1 MLAQAC
7 MWKYGTIGLLS
18 LILSFGLTAQ
28 AQTDSIPTTG
38 FAAFDESGVFHPYKF
53 NRHPVGDDEIKIEIL
68 YSGICHSDLHNVHGD
83 WRKEEYPMVP
93 GHEIAG
99 RVVAVGKNVSKFK
112 VGDYA
117 GVGCIINSCHEC
129 DFCLN
134 GQEHYCSES
143 VSTYHDHDPY
153 HDNEP
158 TQGGY
163 ADNIVVSQDY
173 AISIPANADMKRV
186 APLLCA
192 GITTYSPIKYA
203 GVKSGDKVGVAGF
216 GGLGSMAV
224 KYLTSLGADV
234 TVFDISDDKQE
245 EARNMGVS
253 RYVNVND
260 KGEMD
265 SIANE
270 FDFIISTIPSA
281 YDPMTYMKMLK
292 WNGQMCIVGIP
303 AAKDMPQLSMRSF
316 IGMANRRLF
325 GSRIGSI
332 GETQEMMDYS
342 VAHGIYPDVE
352 VIKADAD
359 IITNAYDKV
368 KNGEVKFRYVIDMST
383 IEK

>member
-1 MLAQAC
+1 MKLYS
-7 MWKYGTIGLLS
+7 KILLLISLSSLS
-18 LILSFGLTAQ
+18 LNLY
-28 AQTDSIPTTG
+28 AQTYSIPTHG

-53 NRHPVGDDEIKIEIL
+53 NRHAVGDDEIQIEIL

-99 RVVAVGKNVSKFK
+99 RVVAVGKDVTKFK

-117 GVGCIINSCHEC
+117 GVGCIINSCHVC
-129 DFCLN
+129 DYCLN
-134 GQEHYCSES
+134 EQEHYCSES

-163 ADNIVVSQDY
+163 SDNIVVSQDY
-173 AISIPANADMKRV
+173 AIAIPANADMEKV

-216 GGLGSMAV
+216 GGLGNMAV
-224 KYLTSLGADV
+224 KYLKALGADV
-234 TVFDISDDKQE
+234 TVFDISEDKR
-245 EARNMGVS
+245 EAAKEMGAS

-260 KGEMD
+260 SSAMA

-303 AAKDMPQLSMRSF
+303 SAKDMPQLSMRSF

-359 IITNAYDKV
+359 LITDAYEKV

-383 IEK
+383 LEK

>member
-1 MLAQAC
+1 MKLYS
-7 MWKYGTIGLLS
+7 KILLLISLSSLS
-18 LILSFGLTAQ
+18 LNLY
-28 AQTDSIPTTG
+28 AQTDSISTHG

-53 NRHPVGDDEIKIEIL
+53 NRHAVGDDEIRIEIL

-99 RVVAVGKNVSKFK
+99 RVVAVGKDVTKFK

-117 GVGCIINSCHEC
+117 GVGCIINSCHVC
-129 DFCLN
+129 DYCLN

-163 ADNIVVSQDY
+163 SDNIVVSQDY
-173 AISIPANADMKRV
+173 AIAIPANADMEKV

-216 GGLGSMAV
+216 GGLGNMAV
-224 KYLTSLGADV
+224 KYLKALGADV
-234 TVFDISDDKQE
+234 TVFDISEDKR
-245 EARNMGVS
+245 EAAKEMGAS

-260 KGEMD
+260 SAAMA

-303 AAKDMPQLSMRSF
+303 SAKDMPQLSMRSF

-342 VAHGIYPDVE
+342 VSHGIYPDVE

-359 IITNAYDKV
+359 LITDAYEKV

-383 IEK
+383 LEK

>member
-1 MLAQAC
+1 MKLYS
-7 MWKYGTIGLLS
+7 KILLLISLSSLS
-18 LILSFGLTAQ
+18 LNLY
-28 AQTDSIPTTG
+28 AQTDSIPTHG

-53 NRHPVGDDEIKIEIL
+53 KRHAVGDDEIRIEIL

-99 RVVAVGKNVSKFK
+99 RVVAVGKDVTKFK

-117 GVGCIINSCHEC
+117 GVGCIINSCHVC
-129 DFCLN
+129 DYCLN

-143 VSTYHDHDPY
+143 VSTYHNHDPY

-163 ADNIVVSQDY
+163 SDNIVVSQDY
-173 AISIPANADMKRV
+173 AIAIPANADMEKV

-216 GGLGSMAV
+216 GGLGNMAV
-224 KYLTSLGADV
+224 KYLKALGADV
-234 TVFDISDDKQE
+234 TVFDISEDKR
-245 EARNMGVS
+245 EAAKEMGAS

-260 KGEMD
+260 SAAMA

-281 YDPMTYMKMLK
+281 YDHMTYMKMLK

-303 AAKDMPQLSMRSF
+303 SAKDMPQLSMRSF

-359 IITNAYDKV
+359 LITDAYEKV

-383 IEK
+383 LEK

>member
-1 MLAQAC
+1 MKLYS
-7 MWKYGTIGLLS
+7 KILLLIS
-18 LILSFGLTAQ
+18 LSSLSFNLY
-28 AQTDSIPTTG
+28 AQTDCIPTHG

-53 NRHPVGDDEIKIEIL
+53 NRHAVGDDEIRIEIL

-99 RVVAVGKNVSKFK
+99 RVVAVGKDVTKFK

-117 GVGCIINSCHEC
+117 GVGCIINSCHVC
-129 DFCLN
+129 DYCLN

-163 ADNIVVSQDY
+163 SDNIVVSQDY
-173 AISIPANADMKRV
+173 AIAIPANADMEKV

-203 GVKSGDKVGVAGF
+203 GVKSGNKVGVAGF
-216 GGLGSMAV
+216 GGLGNMAV
-224 KYLTSLGADV
+224 KYLKALGADV
-234 TVFDISDDKQE
+234 TVFDIPEDKR
-245 EARNMGVS
+245 EAAKEMGAS

-260 KGEMD
+260 SSAMA

-303 AAKDMPQLSMRSF
+303 SAKDMPQLSMRSF

-359 IITNAYDKV
+359 LITDAYEKV

-383 IEK
+383 LEK

>member
-1 MLAQAC
+1 MKLYS
-7 MWKYGTIGLLS
+7 KILLLISLSSLS
-18 LILSFGLTAQ
+18 LNLY
-28 AQTDSIPTTG
+28 AQTDSIPTHG
-38 FAAFDESGVFHPYKF
+38 FAAFDESGVFHPYEF
-53 NRHPVGDDEIKIEIL
+53 NRHAVGDDEIQIEIL

-99 RVVAVGKNVSKFK
+99 RVVAVGKDVTKFK

-117 GVGCIINSCHEC
+117 GVGCIINSCHVC
-129 DFCLN
+129 DYCLN

-163 ADNIVVSQDY
+163 SDNIVVSQDY
-173 AISIPANADMKRV
+173 AIAIPANADMEKV

-216 GGLGSMAV
+216 GGLGNMAV
-224 KYLTSLGADV
+224 KYLKALGADV
-234 TVFDISDDKQE
+234 TVFDISE
-245 EARNMGVS
+245 EKREAAKEMGAS

-260 KGEMD
+260 SAAMA

-303 AAKDMPQLSMRSF
+303 SAKDMPQLSMRSF

-359 IITNAYDKV
+359 LITDAYEKV

-383 IEK
+383 LEK

>member
-1 MLAQAC
+1 MKLYS
-7 MWKYGTIGLLS
+7 KILLLISLSSLS
-18 LILSFGLTAQ
+18 LNLY
-28 AQTDSIPTTG
+28 AQTDSIPTHG

-53 NRHPVGDDEIKIEIL
+53 NRHAVGDDEIQIEIL

-99 RVVAVGKNVSKFK
+99 RVVAVGKDVTKFK

-117 GVGCIINSCHEC
+117 GVGCIINSCHVC
-129 DFCLN
+129 DYCLN

-163 ADNIVVSQDY
+163 SDNIVVSQDY
-173 AISIPANADMKRV
+173 AIAIPANADMEKV

-216 GGLGSMAV
+216 GGLGNMAV
-224 KYLTSLGADV
+224 KYLKALGADV
-234 TVFDISDDKQE
+234 TVFDISE
-245 EARNMGVS
+245 EKREAAKEMGAS

-260 KGEMD
+260 SAAMA

-270 FDFIISTIPSA
+270 LDFIISTIPSA

-303 AAKDMPQLSMRSF
+303 SAKDMPQLSMRSF

-359 IITNAYDKV
+359 LITDAYEKV

-383 IEK
+383 LEK

>member
-1 MLAQAC
+1 MKLYS
-7 MWKYGTIGLLS
+7 KILLLISLSSLS
-18 LILSFGLTAQ
+18 LNLY
-28 AQTDSIPTTG
+28 AQTDSIPTHG

-53 NRHPVGDDEIKIEIL
+53 NRHAVGDDEIRIEIL

-99 RVVAVGKNVSKFK
+99 RVVAVGKDVTKFK

-117 GVGCIINSCHEC
+117 GVGCIINSCHVCEY
-129 DFCLN
+129 CLN

-163 ADNIVVSQDY
+163 SDNIVVSQDY
-173 AISIPANADMKRV
+173 AIAIPVNADMEKV

-216 GGLGSMAV
+216 GGLGNMAV
-224 KYLTSLGADV
+224 KYLKALGADV
-234 TVFDISDDKQE
+234 TVFDISEDKR
-245 EARNMGVS
+245 EAAKEMGAS

-260 KGEMD
+260 SAAMAA
-265 SIANE
+265 IANE

-281 YDPMTYMKMLK
+281 YAPMTYMKMLK

-303 AAKDMPQLSMRSF
+303 SAKDMPQLSMRSF

-359 IITNAYDKV
+359 LITDAYEKV

-383 IEK
+383 LEK

>member
-1 MLAQAC
+1 MKLYS
-7 MWKYGTIGLLS
+7 KILLLISLLS
-18 LILSFGLTAQ
+18 LSFNLY
-28 AQTDSIPTTG
+28 AQTDSIPTHG
-38 FAAFDESGVFHPYKF
+38 FAAFDESGVFHPYEF
-53 NRHPVGDDEIKIEIL
+53 NRHAVGDDEIRIEIL

-99 RVVAVGKNVSKFK
+99 RVVAVGKDVTKFK

-117 GVGCIINSCHEC
+117 GVGCIINSCHIC
-129 DFCLN
+129 DYCLN

-163 ADNIVVSQDY
+163 SDNIVVSQDY
-173 AISIPANADMKRV
+173 AIAIPANADMEKV

-216 GGLGSMAV
+216 GGLGNMAV
-224 KYLTSLGADV
+224 KYLKALGADV
-234 TVFDISDDKQE
+234 TVFDISEDKR
-245 EARNMGVS
+245 EAAKEMGAS

-260 KGEMD
+260 SAAMAA
-265 SIANE
+265 IANE

-303 AAKDMPQLSMRSF
+303 SAKDMPQLSMRSF

-342 VAHGIYPDVE
+342 VAHDIYPDVE

-359 IITNAYDKV
+359 LITDAYEKV

-383 IEK
+383 LEK

>member
-1 MLAQAC
+1 MKLYS
-7 MWKYGTIGLLS
+7 KILLLIS
-18 LILSFGLTAQ
+18 LSSLSFNLY
-28 AQTDSIPTTG
+28 AQTDSIPTHG

-53 NRHPVGDDEIKIEIL
+53 NRHAVGDDEIQIEIL

-99 RVVAVGKNVSKFK
+99 RVVAVGKDVTKFK

-117 GVGCIINSCHEC
+117 GVGCIINSCHVC
-129 DFCLN
+129 DYCLN

-153 HDNEP
+153 HDNEQ

-163 ADNIVVSQDY
+163 SDNIVVSQDY
-173 AISIPANADMKRV
+173 AIAIPENADMEKV

-216 GGLGSMAV
+216 GGLGNMAV
-224 KYLTSLGADV
+224 KYLKALGADV
-234 TVFDISDDKQE
+234 TVFDISEDKR
-245 EARNMGVS
+245 EAAKEMGAS

-260 KGEMD
+260 SSAMT

-281 YDPMTYMKMLK
+281 YDPITYMKMLK

-303 AAKDMPQLSMRSF
+303 SAKDMPQLSMRSF

-359 IITNAYDKV
+359 LITDAYEKV

-383 IEK
+383 LEK

>member
-1 MLAQAC
+1 MKLYS
-7 MWKYGTIGLLS
+7 KILLLISLLS
-18 LILSFGLTAQ
+18 LSLNLY
-28 AQTDSIPTTG
+28 AQTDSIPTHG
-38 FAAFDESGVFHPYKF
+38 FAAFDEGGVFHPYKF
-53 NRHPVGDDEIKIEIL
+53 NRHAVGDDEIRIEIL

-99 RVVAVGKNVSKFK
+99 RVVAVGKDVTKFK

-117 GVGCIINSCHEC
+117 GVGCIINSCHVC
-129 DFCLN
+129 DYCLN

-163 ADNIVVSQDY
+163 SDNIVVSQDY
-173 AISIPANADMKRV
+173 AIAIPANADMEKV

-216 GGLGSMAV
+216 GGLGNMAV
-224 KYLTSLGADV
+224 KYLKALGADV
-234 TVFDISDDKQE
+234 TVFDISEDKR
-245 EARNMGVS
+245 EAAKEMGAS

-260 KGEMD
+260 SAAMA

-270 FDFIISTIPSA
+270 FYFIISTIPSA

-303 AAKDMPQLSMRSF
+303 SAKDMPQLSMRSF

-342 VAHGIYPDVE
+342 VSHGIYPDVE

-359 IITNAYDKV
+359 LITDAYEKV

-383 IEK
+383 LEK

>member
-1 MLAQAC
+1 MKLYS
-7 MWKYGTIGLLS
+7 KILLLISLSSLS
-18 LILSFGLTAQ
+18 LNLY
-28 AQTDSIPTTG
+28 AQTDSIPTHG
-38 FAAFDESGVFHPYKF
+38 FAAFDESGVFHPYEL
-53 NRHPVGDDEIKIEIL
+53 NRHAVGEDEIQIEIL

-99 RVVAVGKNVSKFK
+99 RVVAVGKDVTKFK

-117 GVGCIINSCHEC
+117 GVGCIINSCHVC
-129 DFCLN
+129 DYCLN

-153 HDNEP
+153 HNNEP

-163 ADNIVVSQDY
+163 SDNIVVSQDY
-173 AISIPANADMKRV
+173 AIAIPANADMEKV

-216 GGLGSMAV
+216 GGLGNMAV
-224 KYLTSLGADV
+224 KYLKALGADV
-234 TVFDISDDKQE
+234 TVFDISEDKR
-245 EARNMGVS
+245 EAAKEMGAS

-260 KGEMD
+260 SAAMA

-303 AAKDMPQLSMRSF
+303 SAKDMPQLSMRSF

-359 IITNAYDKV
+359 LITDAYEKV

-383 IEK
+383 LEK

>member
-1 MLAQAC
+1 MKLYS
-7 MWKYGTIGLLS
+7 KILLLIS
-18 LILSFGLTAQ
+18 LSSLSFNLY
-28 AQTDSIPTTG
+28 AQTDCIPTHG

-53 NRHPVGDDEIKIEIL
+53 NRHAVGDDEIRIGIL

-99 RVVAVGKNVSKFK
+99 RVVAVGKDVTKFK

-117 GVGCIINSCHEC
+117 GVGCIINSCHVC
-129 DFCLN
+129 DYCLN

-163 ADNIVVSQDY
+163 SDNIVVSQDY
-173 AISIPANADMKRV
+173 AIAIPANADMEKV

-203 GVKSGDKVGVAGF
+203 GVKSGNKVGVAGF
-216 GGLGSMAV
+216 GGLGNMAV
-224 KYLTSLGADV
+224 KYLKALGADV
-234 TVFDISDDKQE
+234 TVFDISEDKR
-245 EARNMGVS
+245 EAAKEMGAS

-260 KGEMD
+260 SSAMA

-303 AAKDMPQLSMRSF
+303 SAKDMPQLSMRSF

-359 IITNAYDKV
+359 LITDAYEKV

-383 IEK
+383 LEK

>member
-1 MLAQAC
+1 MKLYS
-7 MWKYGTIGLLS
+7 KILLLISLSSLS
-18 LILSFGLTAQ
+18 LNLY
-28 AQTDSIPTTG
+28 AQTDSISTHG

-53 NRHPVGDDEIKIEIL
+53 NRHAVGDDEIRIEIL

-99 RVVAVGKNVSKFK
+99 RVVAVGKDVTKFK

-117 GVGCIINSCHEC
+117 GVGCIINSCHVC
-129 DFCLN
+129 DYCLN

-163 ADNIVVSQDY
+163 SDNIVVSQDY
-173 AISIPANADMKRV
+173 AIAIPANANMEKV

-216 GGLGSMAV
+216 GGLGNMAV
-224 KYLTSLGADV
+224 KYLKALGADV
-234 TVFDISDDKQE
+234 TVFDISEDKR
-245 EARNMGVS
+245 EAAKEMGAS

-260 KGEMD
+260 SAAMAA
-265 SIANE
+265 IANE

-303 AAKDMPQLSMRSF
+303 SAKDMPQLSMRSF

-359 IITNAYDKV
+359 LITDAYEKV

-383 IEK
+383 LEK

>member
-1 MLAQAC
+1 MKLYS
-7 MWKYGTIGLLS
+7 KILLLIS
-18 LILSFGLTAQ
+18 LSSLSFNLY
-28 AQTDSIPTTG
+28 AQTDSIPTHG

-53 NRHPVGDDEIKIEIL
+53 NRHAVGDDEIRIEIL

-99 RVVAVGKNVSKFK
+99 RVVAVGKDVTKFK

-117 GVGCIINSCHEC
+117 GVGCIINSCHVC
-129 DFCLN
+129 DYCLN

-163 ADNIVVSQDY
+163 SDNIVVSQDY
-173 AISIPANADMKRV
+173 AIAIPANADMEKV

-216 GGLGSMAV
+216 GGLGNMAV
-224 KYLTSLGADV
+224 KYLKALGADV
-234 TVFDISDDKQE
+234 TVFDISEDKR
-245 EARNMGVS
+245 EAAKEMGAS

-260 KGEMD
+260 SAAMAA
-265 SIANE
+265 IANE

-303 AAKDMPQLSMRSF
+303 SAKDMPQLSMRSF
-316 IGMANRRLF
+316 IGMANRCLF

-359 IITNAYDKV
+359 LITDAYEKV

-383 IEK
+383 LEK

>member
-1 MLAQAC
+1 MKLYS
-7 MWKYGTIGLLS
+7 KILLLLS
-18 LILSFGLTAQ
+18 LSILSFDLYAQ
-28 AQTDSIPTTG
+28 ADSIPTHG
-38 FAAFDESGVFHPYKF
+38 FATFDESGVFHPYKF
-53 NRHPVGDDEIKIEIL
+53 NRHAVGDDEIQIEIL

-93 GHEIAG
+93 GHESAG
-99 RVVAVGKNVSKFK
+99 RVVAVGKDVTKFK

-117 GVGCIINSCHEC
+117 GVGCKINSCHVC
-129 DFCLN
+129 DYCLN

-153 HDNEP
+153 HNNEP

-163 ADNIVVSQDY
+163 SDNIVVSQDY
-173 AISIPANADMKRV
+173 AIAIPANADMEKV

-216 GGLGSMAV
+216 GGLGNMAV
-224 KYLTSLGADV
+224 KYMKALGADV
-234 TVFDISDDKQE
+234 TVFDISEDKR
-245 EARNMGVS
+245 EAAKEMGAS

-260 KGEMD
+260 SAAMA

-270 FDFIISTIPSA
+270 LDFIISTIPSA

-303 AAKDMPQLSMRSF
+303 SAKDMPQLSMRSF

-359 IITNAYDKV
+359 LITDAYEKV

-383 IEK
+383 LEK

>member
-1 MLAQAC
+1 MKLYS
-7 MWKYGTIGLLS
+7 KILLLIS
-18 LILSFGLTAQ
+18 LSSLSFNLY
-28 AQTDSIPTTG
+28 AQTDCIPTHG
-38 FAAFDESGVFHPYKF
+38 FAAFDESGVFYPYKF
-53 NRHPVGDDEIKIEIL
+53 NRHAVGDDEIRIEIL

-99 RVVAVGKNVSKFK
+99 RVVAVGKDVTKFK

-117 GVGCIINSCHEC
+117 GVGCIINSCHVC
-129 DFCLN
+129 DYCLN

-163 ADNIVVSQDY
+163 SDNIVVSQDY
-173 AISIPANADMKRV
+173 AIAIPANADMEKV

-216 GGLGSMAV
+216 GGLGNMAV
-224 KYLTSLGADV
+224 KYLKALGADV
-234 TVFDISDDKQE
+234 TVFDISEDKR
-245 EARNMGVS
+245 EAAKEMGAS

-260 KGEMD
+260 SAAMA

-303 AAKDMPQLSMRSF
+303 SAKDMPQLSMRSF

-359 IITNAYDKV
+359 LITDTYEKV

-383 IEK
+383 LEK

>member
-1 MLAQAC
+1 MKLYS
-7 MWKYGTIGLLS
+7 KILLLISLSSLS
-18 LILSFGLTAQ
+18 LNLY
-28 AQTDSIPTTG
+28 AQTDSIPTHG

-53 NRHPVGDDEIKIEIL
+53 NRHTVGDDEIRIEIL

-99 RVVAVGKNVSKFK
+99 RVVAVGKDVTKFK
-112 VGDYA
+112 VDDYA
-117 GVGCIINSCHEC
+117 GVGCIINSCHVC
-129 DFCLN
+129 DYCLN

-163 ADNIVVSQDY
+163 SDNIVVSQDY
-173 AISIPANADMKRV
+173 AIAILANADMEKV

-216 GGLGSMAV
+216 GGLGNMAV
-224 KYLTSLGADV
+224 KYLKALGADV
-234 TVFDISDDKQE
+234 TVFDISEDKR
-245 EARNMGVS
+245 EAAKEMGAS

-260 KGEMD
+260 SSAMA

-303 AAKDMPQLSMRSF
+303 SAKDMPQLSMRSF

-359 IITNAYDKV
+359 LITDAYEKV

-383 IEK
+383 LEK

>member
-1 MLAQAC
+1 MKLYS
-7 MWKYGTIGLLS
+7 KILLLISLSSLS
-18 LILSFGLTAQ
+18 LNLY
-28 AQTDSIPTTG
+28 AQTDSIPTHG

-53 NRHPVGDDEIKIEIL
+53 NRHAVGDDEIQIEIL

-99 RVVAVGKNVSKFK
+99 RVVAAGKDVTKFK

-117 GVGCIINSCHEC
+117 GVGCIINSCHVC
-129 DFCLN
+129 DYCLN

-163 ADNIVVSQDY
+163 SDNIVVSQDY
-173 AISIPANADMKRV
+173 AIAIPANADMEKV

-216 GGLGSMAV
+216 GGLGNMAV
-224 KYLTSLGADV
+224 KYLKALGADV
-234 TVFDISDDKQE
+234 TVFDISEDKR
-245 EARNMGVS
+245 EAAKEMGAS

-260 KGEMD
+260 SAAMA

-281 YDPMTYMKMLK
+281 YDPMAYMKMLK

-303 AAKDMPQLSMRSF
+303 SAKDMPQLSMRSF

-359 IITNAYDKV
+359 LITDAYEKV

-383 IEK
+383 LEK

>member
-1 MLAQAC
+1 MKLYS
-7 MWKYGTIGLLS
+7 KTLLLISLSSLS
-18 LILSFGLTAQ
+18 LNLY
-28 AQTDSIPTTG
+28 AQTDSIPTHG
-38 FAAFDESGVFHPYKF
+38 FAAFDESGVFHPYEF
-53 NRHPVGDDEIKIEIL
+53 NRHAVGDDEIQIEIL

-99 RVVAVGKNVSKFK
+99 RVVAVGKDVTKFK

-117 GVGCIINSCHEC
+117 GVGCIINSCHVC
-129 DFCLN
+129 DYCLN

-163 ADNIVVSQDY
+163 SDNIVVSQDY
-173 AISIPANADMKRV
+173 AIAIPANADMEKV

-216 GGLGSMAV
+216 GGLGNMAV
-224 KYLTSLGADV
+224 KYLKALGTDV
-234 TVFDISDDKQE
+234 TVFDISEDKR
-245 EARNMGVS
+245 EAAKEMGAS

-260 KGEMD
+260 SAAMAA
-265 SIANE
+265 IANE

-303 AAKDMPQLSMRSF
+303 SAKDMPQLSMRSF

-359 IITNAYDKV
+359 LITDAYEKV

-383 IEK
+383 LEK

>member
-1 MLAQAC
+1 MKLYS
-7 MWKYGTIGLLS
+7 KILLLISLSSLS
-18 LILSFGLTAQ
+18 LNLY
-28 AQTDSIPTTG
+28 AQTDSIPTHG

-53 NRHPVGDDEIKIEIL
+53 NRHAVDDDEIRIEIL

-99 RVVAVGKNVSKFK
+99 RVVAVGKDVTKFK

-117 GVGCIINSCHEC
+117 GVGCIINSCHVC
-129 DFCLN
+129 DYCLN

-163 ADNIVVSQDY
+163 SDNIVVSQDY
-173 AISIPANADMKRV
+173 AIAIPANADMEKV

-216 GGLGSMAV
+216 GGLGNMAV
-224 KYLTSLGADV
+224 KYLKALGADV
-234 TVFDISDDKQE
+234 TVFDISE
-245 EARNMGVS
+245 EKREAAKEMGAS

-260 KGEMD
+260 SAAMA

-270 FDFIISTIPSA
+270 LDFIISTIPSA

-303 AAKDMPQLSMRSF
+303 SAKDMPQLSMRSF

-359 IITNAYDKV
+359 LITDAYEKV

-383 IEK
+383 LEK

>member
-1 MLAQAC
+1 MKLYS
-7 MWKYGTIGLLS
+7 KILLLIS
-18 LILSFGLTAQ
+18 LSSLSFNLY
-28 AQTDSIPTTG
+28 AQTDSIPTHG

-53 NRHPVGDDEIKIEIL
+53 NRHAVGDDEIWIEIL

-99 RVVAVGKNVSKFK
+99 RVVAVGKDVTKFK

-117 GVGCIINSCHEC
+117 GVGCIINSCHVC
-129 DFCLN
+129 DYCLN

-163 ADNIVVSQDY
+163 SDNIVVSQDY
-173 AISIPANADMKRV
+173 AIAIPANADMEKV

-216 GGLGSMAV
+216 GGLGNMAV
-224 KYLTSLGADV
+224 KYLKALGADV
-234 TVFDISDDKQE
+234 TVFDISEDKREAAE
-245 EARNMGVS
+245 EMGAS

-260 KGEMD
+260 SAAMA
-265 SIANE
+265 SIVNE

-303 AAKDMPQLSMRSF
+303 SAKDMPQLSMRSF

-359 IITNAYDKV
+359 LITDAYEKV

-383 IEK
+383 LEK

>member
-1 MLAQAC
+1 MKLYS
-7 MWKYGTIGLLS
+7 KILLLIS
-18 LILSFGLTAQ
+18 LSSLSFNLY
-28 AQTDSIPTTG
+28 AQTDSIPTHG
-38 FAAFDESGVFHPYKF
+38 FAAFDESGVFHPYEF
-53 NRHPVGDDEIKIEIL
+53 NRHAVGDDEIQIEIL

-99 RVVAVGKNVSKFK
+99 RVVAVGKDVTKFK

-117 GVGCIINSCHEC
+117 GVGCIINSCHVC
-129 DFCLN
+129 DYCLN

-163 ADNIVVSQDY
+163 SDNIVVSQDY
-173 AISIPANADMKRV
+173 AIAIPANADMEKV

-216 GGLGSMAV
+216 GGLGNMAV
-224 KYLTSLGADV
+224 KYLKALGADV
-234 TVFDISDDKQE
+234 TVFDISEDKR
-245 EARNMGVS
+245 EAAKEMGAS

-260 KGEMD
+260 SAAMAA
-265 SIANE
+265 IANE

-303 AAKDMPQLSMRSF
+303 SAKDMPQLSMRSF

-359 IITNAYDKV
+359 LITDAYEKV

-383 IEK
+383 LEK

>member
-1 MLAQAC
+1 MKLYS
-7 MWKYGTIGLLS
+7 KILLLIS
-18 LILSFGLTAQ
+18 LSSLSFNLY
-28 AQTDSIPTTG
+28 AQTDSIPTHG
-38 FAAFDESGVFHPYKF
+38 FAAFDESGVFHPYEF
-53 NRHPVGDDEIKIEIL
+53 NRHAVGDDEIQIEIR

-99 RVVAVGKNVSKFK
+99 RVVAVGKDVTKFK

-117 GVGCIINSCHEC
+117 GVGCIINSCHVC
-129 DFCLN
+129 DYCLN

-163 ADNIVVSQDY
+163 SDNIVVSQDY
-173 AISIPANADMKRV
+173 AIAIPANADMEKV

-216 GGLGSMAV
+216 GGLGNMAV
-224 KYLTSLGADV
+224 KYLKALGADV
-234 TVFDISDDKQE
+234 TVFDISENKR
-245 EARNMGVS
+245 EAAKEMGAS
-253 RYVNVND
+253 QYVNVND
-260 KGEMD
+260 SAAMA

-303 AAKDMPQLSMRSF
+303 SAKDMPQLSMRSF

-359 IITNAYDKV
+359 LITDAYEKV

-383 IEK
+383 LEK

>member
-1 MLAQAC
+1 MKLYS
-7 MWKYGTIGLLS
+7 KILLLIS
-18 LILSFGLTAQ
+18 LSSLSFNLY
-28 AQTDSIPTTG
+28 AQTDSIPTHG
-38 FAAFDESGVFHPYKF
+38 FAAFDESGVFHPYEF
-53 NRHPVGDDEIKIEIL
+53 NRHAVGDDEIQIEIL

-99 RVVAVGKNVSKFK
+99 RVVAVGKDVTKFK

-117 GVGCIINSCHEC
+117 GVGCIINSCHVC
-129 DFCLN
+129 DYCLN

-163 ADNIVVSQDY
+163 SDNIVVSQDY
-173 AISIPANADMKRV
+173 AIAIPANADMEKV

-216 GGLGSMAV
+216 GGLGNMAV
-224 KYLTSLGADV
+224 KYLKALGADV
-234 TVFDISDDKQE
+234 TVFDISEDKR
-245 EARNMGVS
+245 EAAKEMGAS

-260 KGEMD
+260 SAAMA
-265 SIANE
+265 SIVNE

-303 AAKDMPQLSMRSF
+303 SAKDMPQLSMRSF

-359 IITNAYDKV
+359 LITDAYEKV

-383 IEK
+383 LE

>member
-1 MLAQAC
+1 MKLYS
-7 MWKYGTIGLLS
+7 KILLLISLSSLS
-18 LILSFGLTAQ
+18 LNLY
-28 AQTDSIPTTG
+28 AQTDSIPTHG

-53 NRHPVGDDEIKIEIL
+53 NRHAVGDDEIRIEIS
-68 YSGICHSDLHNVHGD
+68 YSGICHSDLHNVNGD

-99 RVVAVGKNVSKFK
+99 RVVAVGKDVTKFK

-117 GVGCIINSCHEC
+117 GVGCIINSCHVC
-129 DFCLN
+129 DYCLN

-163 ADNIVVSQDY
+163 SDNIVVSQDY
-173 AISIPANADMKRV
+173 AIAIPANADMEKV

-224 KYLTSLGADV
+224 KYMKALGADV
-234 TVFDISDDKQE
+234 TVFDISEDKR
-245 EARNMGVS
+245 EAAKEMGAS

-260 KGEMD
+260 SSAMA

-281 YDPMTYMKMLK
+281 YDPMAYMKMLK

-303 AAKDMPQLSMRSF
+303 SAKDMPQLSMRSF

-359 IITNAYDKV
+359 LITDAYENV

-383 IEK
+383 LEK

>member
-1 MLAQAC
+1 MKLYS
-7 MWKYGTIGLLS
+7 KILLLIS
-18 LILSFGLTAQ
+18 LSSLSFNLY
-28 AQTDSIPTTG
+28 AQTDSIPTHG

-53 NRHPVGDDEIKIEIL
+53 NRHAVGDDEIQIEIL

-99 RVVAVGKNVSKFK
+99 RVVAVGKDVTKFK

-117 GVGCIINSCHEC
+117 GVGCIINSCHVC
-129 DFCLN
+129 DYCLN

-163 ADNIVVSQDY
+163 SDNIVVSQDY
-173 AISIPANADMKRV
+173 AIAIPANADMEKV

-216 GGLGSMAV
+216 GGLGNMAV
-224 KYLTSLGADV
+224 KYLKALGADV
-234 TVFDISDDKQE
+234 SVFDISEDKRKAAKE
-245 EARNMGVS
+245 MGAS

-260 KGEMD
+260 SAAMAA
-265 SIANE
+265 IANE

-303 AAKDMPQLSMRSF
+303 SAKDMPQLSMRSF

-359 IITNAYDKV
+359 LITDAYEKV

-383 IEK
+383 LEK

>member
-1 MLAQAC
+1 MKLYS
-7 MWKYGTIGLLS
+7 KILLLIS
-18 LILSFGLTAQ
+18 LSSLSFNLY
-28 AQTDSIPTTG
+28 AQTDSIPTHG
-38 FAAFDESGVFHPYKF
+38 FAAFDESGVFHPYEF
-53 NRHPVGDDEIKIEIL
+53 NRHAVGDDEIQIEIL

-99 RVVAVGKNVSKFK
+99 RVVAVGKDVTKFK

-117 GVGCIINSCHEC
+117 GVGCIINSCHVC
-129 DFCLN
+129 DYCLN

-163 ADNIVVSQDY
+163 SDNIVVSQDY
-173 AISIPANADMKRV
+173 AIAIPANADMEKV

-216 GGLGSMAV
+216 GGLGNMAV
-224 KYLTSLGADV
+224 KYLKALGADV
-234 TVFDISDDKQE
+234 TVFDISEDKC
-245 EARNMGVS
+245 EAAKEMGAS

-260 KGEMD
+260 SAAMA

-303 AAKDMPQLSMRSF
+303 SAKDMPQLSMRSF

-359 IITNAYDKV
+359 LITDAYEKV

-383 IEK
+383 LEK

>member
-1 MLAQAC
+1 MKLYS
-7 MWKYGTIGLLS
+7 KILLLIS
-18 LILSFGLTAQ
+18 LSSLSFNLY
-28 AQTDSIPTTG
+28 AQTDSIPTHG

-53 NRHPVGDDEIKIEIL
+53 NRHAVGDDEIRIEIL

-99 RVVAVGKNVSKFK
+99 RVVAVGKDVTKFK

-117 GVGCIINSCHEC
+117 GVGCIINSCHVC
-129 DFCLN
+129 DYCLN

-163 ADNIVVSQDY
+163 SDNIVVSQDY
-173 AISIPANADMKRV
+173 AIAIPANADMEKV

-216 GGLGSMAV
+216 GGLGNMAV
-224 KYLTSLGADV
+224 KYLKALGTDV
-234 TVFDISDDKQE
+234 TVFDISEDKR
-245 EARNMGVS
+245 EAAKEMGAS
-253 RYVNVND
+253 RHINVND
-260 KGEMD
+260 SAAMA

-303 AAKDMPQLSMRSF
+303 SAKDMPQLSMRSF

-359 IITNAYDKV
+359 LITDAYEKV

-383 IEK
+383 LEK

>member
-1 MLAQAC
+1 MKLYS
-7 MWKYGTIGLLS
+7 KILLLISLSSLS
-18 LILSFGLTAQ
+18 LNLY
-28 AQTDSIPTTG
+28 AQTDSIPTHG

-53 NRHPVGDDEIKIEIL
+53 NRHAVGDDEIQIEIL

-93 GHEIAG
+93 GHESAG
-99 RVVAVGKNVSKFK
+99 RVVAVGKDVTKFK

-117 GVGCIINSCHEC
+117 GVGCIINSCHVC
-129 DFCLN
+129 DYCLN

-153 HDNEP
+153 HNNEP

-163 ADNIVVSQDY
+163 SDNIVVSQDY
-173 AISIPANADMKRV
+173 AIAIPANADMEKV

-216 GGLGSMAV
+216 GGLGNMAV
-224 KYLTSLGADV
+224 KYMKALGADV
-234 TVFDISDDKQE
+234 TVFDISEDKR
-245 EARNMGVS
+245 EAAKEMGAS

-260 KGEMD
+260 SAAMA

-270 FDFIISTIPSA
+270 LDFIISTIPSA

-303 AAKDMPQLSMRSF
+303 SAKDMPQLSMRSF

-359 IITNAYDKV
+359 LITDAYEKV

-383 IEK
+383 LEKK

>member
-1 MLAQAC
+1 MKLYS
-7 MWKYGTIGLLS
+7 KILLLTS
-18 LILSFGLTAQ
+18 LSSLSFNLY
-28 AQTDSIPTTG
+28 AQTDSIPTHG
-38 FAAFDESGVFHPYKF
+38 FAAFDENGVFHPYKF
-53 NRHPVGDDEIKIEIL
+53 NRHAVGDDEIQIEIM

-99 RVVAVGKNVSKFK
+99 RVVAVGKDVTKFK

-117 GVGCIINSCHEC
+117 GVGCIINSCHVC
-129 DFCLN
+129 DYCLN

-153 HDNEP
+153 HNNEP

-163 ADNIVVSQDY
+163 SDNIVVSQDY
-173 AISIPANADMKRV
+173 AIAIPANADMEKV

-192 GITTYSPIKYA
+192 GITTYSPIKYV

-216 GGLGSMAV
+216 GGLGNMAV
-224 KYLTSLGADV
+224 KYLKALGADV
-234 TVFDISDDKQE
+234 TVFDISENKR
-245 EARNMGVS
+245 EAAKEMGAS

-260 KGEMD
+260 STAMA

-270 FDFIISTIPSA
+270 LDFIISTIPSA

-303 AAKDMPQLSMRSF
+303 SAKDMPQLSMRSF

-359 IITNAYDKV
+359 LITDAYEKV

-383 IEK
+383 LEK

>member
-1 MLAQAC
+1 MKLYS
-7 MWKYGTIGLLS
+7 KILLLISLSSLS
-18 LILSFGLTAQ
+18 LNLY
-28 AQTDSIPTTG
+28 AQTDSIPTHG

-53 NRHPVGDDEIKIEIL
+53 NRHTVGDDEIRIEIL

-99 RVVAVGKNVSKFK
+99 RVVAVGKDVTKFK
-112 VGDYA
+112 VDDYA
-117 GVGCIINSCHEC
+117 GVGCIINSCHVC
-129 DFCLN
+129 DYCLN

-163 ADNIVVSQDY
+163 SDNIVVSQDY
-173 AISIPANADMKRV
+173 AIAILANADMEKV

-216 GGLGSMAV
+216 GGLGNMAV
-224 KYLTSLGADV
+224 KYLKALGADV
-234 TVFDISDDKQE
+234 TVFDISEDKR
-245 EARNMGVS
+245 EAAKEMGAS

-260 KGEMD
+260 SSAMAA
-265 SIANE
+265 IANE

-303 AAKDMPQLSMRSF
+303 SAKDMPQLSMRSF

-359 IITNAYDKV
+359 LITDAYEKV

-383 IEK
+383 LEK